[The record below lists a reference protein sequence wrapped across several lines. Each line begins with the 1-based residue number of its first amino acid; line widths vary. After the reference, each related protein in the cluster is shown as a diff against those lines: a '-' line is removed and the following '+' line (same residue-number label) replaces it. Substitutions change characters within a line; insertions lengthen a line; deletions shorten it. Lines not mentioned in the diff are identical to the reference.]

1 MESKQTK
8 EITIRVSDEEIQ
20 VYTVSLDYNREKTKL
35 QSSIARILQRVLRT
49 YKFSDSK
56 DAIFDN
62 EDYILLGK
70 FLCQILLSKSVQGI
84 MKLALNDILDVEKK
98 ILKQRCRIYLEFEPD
113 TNEELALLPWEYTW
127 TDFEEM
133 KEIEPS
139 FLAADLQG
147 QFDLIRR
154 IKESEL
160 LFKPLTVDSECDY
173 SRAEDGVIRFAESSI
188 KKILIIF
195 VVTKLQKL
203 DTDPLVKVENYF
215 KSRNFI
221 VAEMVNP
228 TYASFGEDLDKILE
242 THKADTCGFII
253 HYYGH
258 AKVEGEDGM
267 ISLMNQDSDDHDW
280 ITDLQFADFFQF
292 PHRRP
297 LIMVLQACSTGQI
310 IKYLK
315 NEKRG
320 IALTLALKDIPA
332 VVAMQNDVNIKDS
345 FAFINIFY
353 QALLQGDDVAEAV
366 TKGRQYLGSKY
377 LEQNKKTKY
386 STNAF
391 GAPILFISTK
401 TPIQLFAGPDL
412 IGVNK
417 SLPADDFKLEKMA
430 PLAAVNEQRQASESP
445 GAEKAVKPEAAKSS
459 QMMNVDLQSK
469 LD

>member
-1 MESKQTK
+1 MESKQIK

-56 DAIFDN
+56 DTIFDN

-84 MKLALNDILDVEKK
+84 MKLALNDIIDVEKK
-98 ILKQRCRIYLEFEPD
+98 TLKQRCRIYLEFEPD
-113 TNEELALLPWEYTW
+113 THEELALLPWEYTW
-127 TDFEEM
+127 TDFEDL

-154 IKESEL
+154 IKESDL
-160 LFKPLTVDSECDY
+160 LFKPLTVDSQCVY
-173 SRAEDGVIRFAESSI
+173 SRGEDGVIRFEEFSK

-203 DTDPLVKVENYF
+203 DTAPLDKVENYF
-215 KSRNFI
+215 KNKNFI
-221 VAEMVNP
+221 VEEMVNP
-228 TYASFGEDLDKILE
+228 TYGSFGVDLDKILDA
-242 THKADTCGFII
+242 HKADTCGFII

-258 AKVEGEDGM
+258 AKVEGEEGT

-292 PHRRP
+292 PNRRP
-297 LIMVLQACSTGQI
+297 LIMVLQACSSGQI
-310 IKYLK
+310 NKYLK

-320 IALTLALKDIPA
+320 IALNLALKDIPA

-401 TPIQLFAGPDL
+401 TPIRLFAEPDL
-412 IGVNK
+412 VEVNQ
-417 SLPADDFKLEKMA
+417 SLPSDDYRLEKMA
-430 PLAAVNEQRQASESP
+430 PLAALNEQRQATESP
-445 GAEKAVKPEAAKSS
+445 AAEKAGRPEAATSS